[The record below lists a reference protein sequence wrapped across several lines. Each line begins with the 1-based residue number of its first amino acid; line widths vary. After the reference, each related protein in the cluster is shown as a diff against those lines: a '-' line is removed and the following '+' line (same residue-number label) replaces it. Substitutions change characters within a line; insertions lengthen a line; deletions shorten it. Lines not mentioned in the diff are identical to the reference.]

1 MMKEFSYKF
10 VDREGELESALAV
23 WRQVFVVEQGIPE
36 NLVYDGND
44 RDARHLVVK
53 DGERVIGAARVR
65 FPEAGQAKLER
76 MAILPAFRHL
86 GTGREMIDFL
96 VGELRG
102 EGIKKLVLHAQHQVV
117 EFYQTCGFKPVGR
130 PFAEAGIKHQ
140 KMERIV

>member
-1 MMKEFSYKF
+1 MKKFSYKF
-10 VDREGELESALAV
+10 IDREGELEGAFAV
-23 WRQVFVVEQGIPE
+23 WRQVFVAEQGIPE

-44 RDARHLVVK
+44 RDARHMVVK

-65 FPEAGQAKLER
+65 FLEAGQAKLER
-76 MAILPAFRHL
+76 MAVLPPFRHL
-86 GTGREMIDFL
+86 GIGKEMIDFL

-117 EFYQTCGFKPVGR
+117 EFYQTCGFKAVGR

-140 KMERIV
+140 KMERMV